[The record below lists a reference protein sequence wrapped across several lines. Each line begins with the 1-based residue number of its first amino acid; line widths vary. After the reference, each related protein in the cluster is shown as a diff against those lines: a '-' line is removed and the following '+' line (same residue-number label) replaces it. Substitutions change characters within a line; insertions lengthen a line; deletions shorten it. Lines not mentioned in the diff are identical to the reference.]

1 MDDKLHNLMVKEYR
15 IAMEVWKCEMLYYN
29 ATHFRTTDR
38 GALRLGRFMIWRTV
52 NSLEYLFL
60 FSGGISDRP
69 TTGRNYIGLADMGEL
84 FLDGHR
90 YLNKFERGGGYLRE
104 QIVIVIW
111 QIWPRTVEIWHKV
124 GCQFHQHQ
132 DIHQFLW
139 KVWLA
144 KFGQS
149 DQDIVTN
156 IVKVSESW
164 DNYPLSF

>member
-60 FSGGISDRP
+60 FSGGSSDIW
-69 TTGRNYIGLADMGEL
+69 TSLKGGE
-84 FLDGHR
+84 
-90 YLNKFERGGGYLRE
+90 GYL
-104 QIVIVIW
+104 
-111 QIWPRTVEIWHKV
+111 WPRTVEIWHKV

-149 DQDIVTN
+149 DQTIVTN

-164 DNYPLSF
+164 DNYLVGAGVHVRGPEQGQEDQL